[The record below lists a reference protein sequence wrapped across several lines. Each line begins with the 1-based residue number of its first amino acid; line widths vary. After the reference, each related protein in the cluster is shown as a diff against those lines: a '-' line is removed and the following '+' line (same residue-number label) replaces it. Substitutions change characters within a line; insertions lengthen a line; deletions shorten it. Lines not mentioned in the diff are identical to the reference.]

1 MEEKAINLLNELI
14 KVYAEMDLCATSLMY
29 ERHKMKRRLDPN
41 LPPMLFN

>member
-14 KVYAEMDLCATSLMY
+14 KIYGEMGLCTTSFMY

-41 LPPMLFN
+41 LPPMLFD